1 MGVLLSTLRGS
12 ARRDIAADPQGVWP
26 DVEARFYA
34 RGLAQSNY
42 AQQVGGALQRLVG
55 PCRSLVDVGAG
66 CGMLGAMLVQGG
78 ERWTAIEP
86 SRYMRGRIRQRGKA
100 LAGLDTNAIAA
111 RWEEVDPAA
120 LKPHDVALG
129 ANIGGPMQHPL
140 ALLAFM
146 RRVATRRIACSVS
159 AQHGPRT
166 FCLSGLLP
174 PEIHGLDTR
183 PGHLYTLEAL
193 GKANQPD
200 SIDFV
205 DWHFAYA
212 FVSHAAARAHFV
224 DRMRRPDLD
233 RDGSPLD
240 DFLRGAL
247 IRRGGDFIACAPK
260 RSAIL
265 IWNQDKAGDH
275 R

>member
-1 MGVLLSTLRGS
+1 M
-12 ARRDIAADPQGVWP
+12 
-26 DVEARFYA
+26 
-34 RGLAQSNY
+34 
-42 AQQVGGALQRLVG
+42 RLVG

-66 CGMLGAMLVQGG
+66 CGMLGALLVERG

-100 LAGLDTNAIAA
+100 LAGVDTNAIAV

-120 LKPHDVALG
+120 LKPHDVAMG
-129 ANIGGPMQHPL
+129 ANIGGPMQQPL

-146 RRVATRRIACSVS
+146 RRVATRRIAWSVS

-183 PGHLYTLEAL
+183 PGRLYTLEAL

-200 SIDFV
+200 RIELAFLGGACLAMSGTRIVLDGTPTEVLEDERV
-205 DWHFAYA
+205 DAVFETP
-212 FVSHAAARAHFV
+212 F
-224 DRMRRPDLD
+224 DRR
-233 RDGSPLD
+233 
-240 DFLRGAL
+240 
-247 IRRGGDFIACAPK
+247 IV
-260 RSAIL
+260 
-265 IWNQDKAGDH
+265 AG
-275 R
+275 RIELTPR